1 MSWRQVLCCILSVL
15 LVYAF
20 FAAPLSAAEGVED
33 DGAETGAVPEQVRS
47 EGETPVPEQGGEPG
61 GTHEPG
67 EGGEPGE
74 VPVPGE
80 GGEPGGTHEPGE
92 GGEPGEVPVPGQD
105 GEPGEVPVPGEGG
118 EPGEVSDPGE
128 EAEPEALP
136 APEGQPAAEA
146 PVYTPPAEE
155 ELPPREVP
163 ADDPRFLDRSWEE
176 IIDDFLTEHHLEPDS
191 VGLAYYNTV
200 TGETHIHNGDMP
212 FHAASL
218 YKLPLNMYYAERIYL
233 GEMSMDDTVYGMR
246 YGDMQRSSLQFS
258 ANWTSEQLQA
268 NLGTVDNYINCIL
281 PYMVPEGGEYDIHA
295 LRTNRFTA
303 AQMLYT
309 LQTLYA
315 DPERYPDVVYYLKLA
330 MPENFFRLWEKRF
343 TIAHKYGWFVDEN
356 ASIAND
362 VGIVWTDEPILLA
375 CLTLDIPGATLAIGD
390 YCVLMSDYSQY
401 WHGVRLAEQAAAA
414 ATAAA
419 RGQSLAE
426 AAEQAA
432 AGLES
437 RLAEEAAK
445 AKQASL
451 DAARS
456 ISTPEEPQP
465 EQPADGGA
473 VWIYLALGG
482 VLLAAALFAAAIAAR
497 MKKGAH

>member
-1 MSWRQVLCCILSVL
+1 MSWRQVLCCILSAL
-15 LVYAF
+15 LVCAF

-80 GGEPGGTHEPGE
+80 GGEPG
-92 GGEPGEVPVPGQD
+92 EVPD
-105 GEPGEVPVPGEGG
+105 PGEGG

-233 GEMSMDDTVYGMR
+233 GEMSMDELRRHAAFQPPVLRQLD
-246 YGDMQRSSLQFS
+246 QR
-258 ANWTSEQLQA
+258 
-268 NLGTVDNYINCIL
+268 
-281 PYMVPEGGEYDIHA
+281 
-295 LRTNRFTA
+295 TA
-303 AQMLYT
+303 
-309 LQTLYA
+309 
-315 DPERYPDVVYYLKLA
+315 
-330 MPENFFRLWEKRF
+330 
-343 TIAHKYGWFVDEN
+343 
-356 ASIAND
+356 
-362 VGIVWTDEPILLA
+362 
-375 CLTLDIPGATLAIGD
+375 PG
-390 YCVLMSDYSQY
+390 QP
-401 WHGVRLAEQAAAA
+401 WHG
-414 ATAAA
+414 
-419 RGQSLAE
+419 G
-426 AAEQAA
+426 
-432 AGLES
+432 
-437 RLAEEAAK
+437 
-445 AKQASL
+445 
-451 DAARS
+451 
-456 ISTPEEPQP
+456 
-465 EQPADGGA
+465 
-473 VWIYLALGG
+473 
-482 VLLAAALFAAAIAAR
+482 
-497 MKKGAH
+497 